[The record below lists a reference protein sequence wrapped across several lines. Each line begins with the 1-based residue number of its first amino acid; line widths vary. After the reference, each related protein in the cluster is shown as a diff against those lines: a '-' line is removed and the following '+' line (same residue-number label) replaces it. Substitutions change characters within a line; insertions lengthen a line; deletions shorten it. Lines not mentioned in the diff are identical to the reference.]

1 MTAPAVRGC
10 SKFLILE
17 FPGDESGTGKDGG
30 PVSDAAK
37 GGLLESGGDFRSHPG
52 LVAGAWEAPRGDKA
66 PGSGDRRASG
76 PRRVSF

>member
-1 MTAPAVRGC
+1 MTAPAVRGR
-10 SKFLILE
+10 SKFLTLE

-30 PVSDAAK
+30 PVTYAAK
-37 GGLLESGGDFRSHPG
+37 GGLLEGGGDFRNHPG
-52 LVAGAWEAPRGDKA
+52 LVAGAWEAASGDKA